1 MTFSKEDKSAWQASE
16 IMQELE
22 IIARNNGIDIP
33 EEAYKPLLDKETE
46 ESSWE
51 EEDENVEKL
60 IDAVVKFEDE
70 DKEDEEKKEIFSSY
84 NKELLDNIE
93 KISYQL
99 ADKSSIKAAY
109 RIERVLQ
116 NIKALLEK

>member
-33 EEAYKPLLDKETE
+33 EEAYKPLLDKEAE
-46 ESSWE
+46 EKTWE

-60 IDAVVKFEDE
+60 TDAVDKFEDE

-116 NIKALLEK
+116 NIKVLLEK